1 MPRLAR
7 IAFLALIVP
16 VSLRAQTPA
25 RYDTSLFRAL
35 VWRPV
40 GPFRGGR
47 VTAVA
52 GVVEQPLVYYLGATG
67 GGVWKTVD
75 GGLTW
80 QPASDRYLTAGS
92 IGAIAVAPSGPD
104 VFSCGTWK
112 SAIRGYPSPGTRLCR
127 T

>member
-7 IAFLALIVP
+7 VAVLALMVP

-35 VWRPV
+35 AWRPV

-80 QPASDRYLTAGS
+80 QPASDKRSEERRVG
-92 IGAIAVAPSGPD
+92 
-104 VFSCGTWK
+104 K
-112 SAIRGYPSPGTRLCR
+112 SVDLGGRRIIKKKK
-127 T
+127 